1 MYHIELNTKINEI
14 DAYKRLS
21 IEYIKILRQY
31 RNFFPRDYEF
41 DIMVEGNKCLSLDN
55 LKNLNLYNEYT
66 AIWKNY
72 GSELIF
78 VLKLIELGLEE
89 EATNIAWEI
98 LKISEN
104 IENQKELYTDKS
116 YYFGLDIL
124 YVIARAY
131 PHWARFF
138 TMYVGD
144 NWSLLN
150 MLYYKE
156 LLIALV
162 NNSGW
167 SKGILEA
174 YLEGAGK
181 EIRKIMCSC
190 GEGLSNYLGNSENMQ
205 LFMGLIAYKVGIPY
219 QLDNEETLDKIM
231 AYYEDGGM
239 KPERDELALVFLGID
254 REEEE
259 IEPEIELVN
268 SYTDS
273 KFLYF
278 QVKTKCSEDMEVF
291 VKIHHPHINKDELEY
306 NLYNKFV
313 SNLSRRTTVTD
324 FNLLLRDNVLSTFY
338 IPYTARGDYQ
348 LEIFYKNESFLEKSV
363 YLPKGKE
370 ERIEI
375 LELGSIKDNEFI
387 PFDKSIKD
395 FGIKFRLYNGK
406 CIGEIQHPHMRFV
419 NVVTGGYL
427 DREVSKITYNNAG
440 EYTMKF
446 SPQKALDFVPGD
458 FNFVFWNEKKSRK
471 LYEYKFSFLE
481 KEKESV
487 IGKFKDLFRKKEEDK
502 KKAVIESYGI
512 FGFGNEY
519 IKGKNI
525 ALTVPNLIRK
535 ASVGSYIGCMYTL
548 SDDLFK
554 EGEDSINIVTEVEV
568 RDYDGKVVLET
579 RWPDMAFAKRKNTC
593 AFLVEEGELFEGHWT
608 FRVKFNKNILFS
620 QSIPVMID

>member
-1 MYHIELNTKINEI
+1 MYHIELNNKENEI
-14 DAYKRLS
+14 VAYRKLS
-21 IEYIKILRQY
+21 IEYIKILRRL
-31 RNFFPRDYEF
+31 RNYFPRDYEF
-41 DIMVEGNKCLSLDN
+41 DIRVEGNKCLSLDN

-104 IENQKELYTDKS
+104 IENQKELYTDKR

-144 NWSLLN
+144 NWSPLN

-190 GEGLSNYLGNSENMQ
+190 GEGLSNYLGNSENMK

-239 KPERDELALVFLGID
+239 SPERKEVALVFLGIGKV
-254 REEEE
+254 EEKEYKVE
-259 IEPEIELVN
+259 FVN

-278 QVKTKCSEDMEVF
+278 QVKAECASEMGVF
-291 VKIHHPHINKDELEY
+291 VKIYHPHINKDEVEY
-306 NLYNKFV
+306 NLYTESV
-313 SNLSRRTTVTD
+313 SNLSRKTTVTD
-324 FNLLLRDNVLSTFY
+324 FNLVLRDNELSTFY
-338 IPYTARGDYQ
+338 IPYTAKGDYQ
-348 LEIFYKNESFLEKSV
+348 LEIFYKNKSILQKSV
-363 YLPKGKE
+363 YLLKGKE
-370 ERIEI
+370 ERIEV

-387 PFDKSIKD
+387 PFDKSNKD
-395 FGIKFRLYNGK
+395 FGIKFRIYNGK
-406 CIGEIQHPHMRFV
+406 CIGEIQHPQMNFV
-419 NVVTGGYL
+419 NIATGAYF
-427 DREVSKITYNNAG
+427 DKEISKTTYNNAG
-440 EYTMKF
+440 EYIMKF
-446 SPQKALDFVPGD
+446 SPKAPVNFIPGD
-458 FNFVFWNEKKSRK
+458 FNFVFWNEEKDRK

-487 IGKFKDLFRKKEEDK
+487 VDKLKDLFRKKEEEK
-502 KKAVIESYGI
+502 QAFVESYGI
-512 FGFGNEY
+512 FGFAKEY
-519 IKGKNI
+519 VKGKNI

-535 ASVGSYIGCMYTL
+535 ASIGSYIGCMYTL

-554 EGEDSINIVTEVEV
+554 EGENSINIVTEVEV

-579 RWPDMAFAKRKNTC
+579 RWPDMAFANRKNTC

-608 FRVKFNKNILFS
+608 FKVKFNKNILFS
-620 QSIPVMID
+620 QSIPVMIDA